1 MKSYG
6 LTRNIGL
13 DAVRAAAIIFVVFG
27 HSILY
32 FSEGQIKKYSHYIC
46 LDGVT
51 IFFVL
56 SGFLISGI
64 IFKDSNKCLHQF
76 NLKKFWLRRMLR
88 TLPVYFFVLIIIF
101 TLSDCEELFYW
112 KYIFFIQN
120 FFNSHPPFFGEA
132 WSLSVEEWFY
142 ILFPITLVIFRYNKL
157 SFFNIVSICI
167 IFFFI
172 LSFIFRYHIY
182 QNLED
187 IDITKWD
194 LHFRKRVE
202 CRFDSLMV
210 GVLGG
215 LLYAFK
221 KDILLKNSKSLCI
234 FGVLIISISQ
244 ILFINLLNSKLD
256 YGLYFCVFYLF
267 QCSVGVLLLFP
278 SLIKY
283 DFGANLIS
291 RSITHVSKISY
302 SIYLTN
308 HTFVQS
314 FWLPFIYNHFSLKEF
329 AFMKVLI
336 FLLSTYVFST
346 ILYYLVELPS
356 LYFREKLIP
365 RQSC

>member
-1 MKSYG
+1 LKSYG
-6 LTRNIGL
+6 LKRNIGL

-32 FSEGQIKKYSHYIC
+32 FSEGPLKEYSHYIC

-64 IFKDSNKCLHQF
+64 IYKDSNNCLYQF

-88 TLPVYFFVLIIIF
+88 TFPVYYFVLIIIL
-101 TLSDCEELFYW
+101 TLSDYEKSFYW

-120 FFNSHPPFFGEA
+120 FFNTHPPFFGEA

-142 ILFPITLVIFRYNKL
+142 ILFPITLIIIRCNTL
-157 SFFNIVSICI
+157 SLFNIVLICI
-167 IFFFI
+167 IFFFV
-172 LSFIFRYHIY
+172 LSFIFRYHTY

-187 IDITKWD
+187 IDIIKWD
-194 LHFRKRVE
+194 LYFRKRVE

-221 KDILLKNSKSLCI
+221 KDILLKYSKSLFI
-234 FGVLIISISQ
+234 IGALIILISQ
-244 ILFINLLNSKLD
+244 ILFINLLNSTFD
-256 YGLYFCVFYLF
+256 YGLYFCVIYLF
-267 QCSVGVLLLFP
+267 QCSLGVLLLFP
-278 SLIKY
+278 SLIKH
-283 DFGANLIS
+283 DFGVNLVS
-291 RSITHVSKISY
+291 RSITHISKISY
-302 SIYLTN
+302 SVYLTN
-308 HTFVQS
+308 HTLVQS
-314 FWLPFIYNHFSLKEF
+314 FWLPFIFTHFSLKDF

-336 FLLSTYVFST
+336 FLLSTYAFST

-356 LYFREKLIP
+356 LYLREKLVP
-365 RQSC
+365 R